1 MPWDESET
9 DGSFSLASILDLI
22 KKDMSLYG
30 SQTQRIKDQD
40 YNNSRYETSKKSL
53 AFRFMQAL
61 YLNPTLKPLTNI
73 VDDPEEPSNQI
84 EEFYVKCRGAATTAK
99 LKVANAALTQ
109 FSLMLVK
116 KGHHQAEYETPLEF
130 AQAQYQP
137 NNVARMLRTLF
148 SHFRKNGLTF
158 SLSKDFNGK
167 GMLIVFRLVFI
178 VFYKSSSMLTF

>member
-1 MPWDESET
+1 MPWDESES

-22 KKDMSLYG
+22 KKDKSLYG

-53 AFRFMQAL
+53 SYRFMQAL

-73 VDDPEEPSNQI
+73 VDDPEEPTNQI
-84 EEFYVKCRGAATTAK
+84 EQFYVKCCGAVTTAK
-99 LKVANAALTQ
+99 LKVANAALTH
-109 FSLMLVK
+109 FSILFVK
-116 KGHHQAEYETPLEF
+116 KGHHQTKFKTPLQF

-137 NNVARMLRTLF
+137 NAVACMLRTLF
-148 SHFRKNGLTF
+148 SHFCKNGLNF

-167 GMLIVFRLVFI
+167 GMQFVFRFMFI
-178 VFYKSSSMLTF
+178 LFYKSCLVLTF